1 MRKRLASD
9 LRRNPRAPASSTSLT
24 RASVSC
30 IVKIRISTLESLKRI
45 CRVASTPLSVGRP
58 KSRTATSGR
67 VASASS
73 TASLPSEASATT
85 SQPACDC
92 RIARNPARTT
102 SWSSAIRIR
111 VIGVPRAE
119 AGGPRSG
126 GTMLDLFSR
135 IPPTETPG
143 NRGCKPWKRSP
154 APDHRQFRHRAAA
167 RQECDHGAP
176 GAHLSAADGRLGLA
190 LCGRHGDDAARPG
203 LGPALGAG
211 GIARRRWEGA
221 AVRHL
226 HPALWAYVALL
237 SLFLLAPI
245 IVVIVA
251 GFTAGDFIMFPPSGF
266 SLKWF
271 EKVLRDPDF
280 IRPLWNSLRLG
291 VTATLV
297 STLLAVPAA
306 IALIRGALPGR
317 RAIETFLLAP
327 LTVPTII
334 LAVGLL
340 FFAARIGLT
349 SSFAALLAGHVVIT
363 VPYMLRTV
371 LGVYAGMNRE
381 VEEAAQ
387 VLGARPWQ
395 VTWLVTL
402 PEIRPGV
409 IAGAIFSFLMSF
421 DEVAVALLLTNSDTT
436 TLPVS
441 ILSYLVYNYDPAVAA
456 ISTIQIAIVVVA
468 LVLLERLFGVKT
480 LMFASR

>member
-1 MRKRLASD
+1 
-9 LRRNPRAPASSTSLT
+9 
-24 RASVSC
+24 
-30 IVKIRISTLESLKRI
+30 
-45 CRVASTPLSVGRP
+45 
-58 KSRTATSGR
+58 
-67 VASASS
+67 
-73 TASLPSEASATT
+73 
-85 SQPACDC
+85 
-92 RIARNPARTT
+92 
-102 SWSSAIRIR
+102 
-111 VIGVPRAE
+111 
-119 AGGPRSG
+119 
-126 GTMLDLFSR
+126 
-135 IPPTETPG
+135 
-143 NRGCKPWKRSP
+143 
-154 APDHRQFRHRAAA
+154 
-167 RQECDHGAP
+167 
-176 GAHLSAADGRLGLA
+176 
-190 LCGRHGDDAARPG
+190 
-203 LGPALGAG
+203 
-211 GIARRRWEGA
+211 
-221 AVRHL
+221 VRHL

-291 VTATLV
+291 VAATLV

-381 VEEAAQ
+381 VEQAAQ

-395 VTWLVTL
+395 VTWLITL

-468 LVLLERLFGVKT
+468 LVLLERLFGVKN